1 MARPSK
7 FDRDEAI
14 QTAMREIWREGYEAS
29 SVKHLSEV
37 LGITRS
43 SFYNAFKS
51 REDLF
56 REAVGVYLALMPP
69 APTLNSDA
77 AVLPR
82 LTDFVREVCRFNAE
96 HGWQGCLIA
105 NTIAECCP
113 AEEGPAAEMSK
124 MACESVRSYRAL
136 LDRAKKNGE
145 IPANADTRIL
155 ALALQNLI
163 MGLGVFAKALKC
175 EDKLWELARMTL
187 SGLGLYADWSKEP
200 TQHEKRNVRKKLKS
214 R

>member
-1 MARPSK
+1 MSRPSK
-7 FDRDEAI
+7 FDRAEAV

-56 REAVGVYLALMPP
+56 HEAVAAYRALMPP
-69 APTLNSDA
+69 APVLDSDA
-77 AVLPR
+77 PVLPR
-82 LTDFVREVCRFNAE
+82 LTNFVHEVCRFNAE

-124 MACESVRSYRAL
+124 MACESVQRYRAL
-136 LDRAKKNGE
+136 LERAKENFE
-145 IPANADTRIL
+145 IPANADTYVL
-155 ALALQNLI
+155 ALALQNLF

-175 EDKLWELARMTL
+175 EDKLWELSRMTL
-187 SGLGLYADWSKEP
+187 SGLGLYAELSERP
-200 TQHEKRNVRKKLKS
+200 NQHKKNARSKLKS

>member
-1 MARPSK
+1 MSRPSK
-7 FDRDEAI
+7 FDRDEAV

-56 REAVGVYLALMPP
+56 REAVGAYLALKPP
-69 APTLNSDA
+69 APTLDSDA

-82 LTDFVREVCRFNAE
+82 LTKFVREVCRFNAQ

-124 MACESVRSYRAL
+124 MSCESVQRYRAL
-136 LDRAKKNGE
+136 LDRAKENGE
-145 IPANADTRIL
+145 ISVDAETHIL
-155 ALALQNLI
+155 ALALQNLL

-175 EDKLWELARMTL
+175 EDKLWDLARITL
-187 SGLGLYADWSKEP
+187 FGLGLYAELSEDP
-200 TQHEKRNVRKKLKS
+200 TQKEKNVHKKPK
-214 R
+214 RR

>member
-1 MARPSK
+1 MSRPSK
-7 FDRDEAI
+7 FDRAEAV

-56 REAVGVYLALMPP
+56 HEAVAAYLALMPSAP
-69 APTLNSDA
+69 ALDSDA

-124 MACESVRSYRAL
+124 MACESVQRYRAL
-136 LDRAKKNGE
+136 LERAKENFE
-145 IPANADTRIL
+145 IPADADTHIL
-155 ALALQNLI
+155 ALALQNLL

-175 EDKLWELARMTL
+175 EDKLWELSRMTL
-187 SGLGLYADWSKEP
+187 SGLGLYAELSEDPS
-200 TQHEKRNVRKKLKS
+200 QHKKHARKKLKS

>member
-1 MARPSK
+1 MSRPSK
-7 FDRDEAI
+7 FDRDEAV

-29 SVKHLSEV
+29 SVKRLSEV

-56 REAVGVYLALMPP
+56 REAVGAYLALKPQAP
-69 APTLNSDA
+69 ALDSDD

-82 LTDFVREVCRFNAE
+82 LTEFVREVCTFNAQ

-113 AEEGPAAEMSK
+113 AEAGPAAEMSK
-124 MACESVRSYRAL
+124 MTCDSVQRYQTL
-136 LDRAKKNGE
+136 LDRAKANGE
-145 IPANADTRIL
+145 IPASADTKIL
-155 ALALQNLI
+155 ALALQNML
-163 MGLGVFAKALKC
+163 MGLGVFAKALRC
-175 EDKLWELARMTL
+175 EEKLWELARLTL
-187 SGLGLYADWSKEP
+187 TGLGLFAESPKAPAQCEMS
-200 TQHEKRNVRKKLKS
+200 RSGKKLKS

>member
-1 MARPSK
+1 MSRPSK
-7 FDRDEAI
+7 FDRDQAV

-43 SFYNAFKS
+43 SFYNAFRS

-56 REAVGVYLALMPP
+56 REAVGAYLALMPP
-69 APTLNSDA
+69 APTLDSDA

-82 LTDFVREVCRFNAE
+82 LTNFVREVCRFNAE

-113 AEEGPAAEMSK
+113 AEEGPAAELSK
-124 MACESVRSYRAL
+124 MACESVRRYRTL
-136 LDRAKKNGE
+136 LDRAKENGE
-145 IPANADTRIL
+145 IPANVDTDIL
-155 ALALQNLI
+155 ALALQNLL

-175 EDKLWELARMTL
+175 EDRLWELAQLTL
-187 SGLGLYADWSKEP
+187 SGLGLYADSSKKIP
-200 TQHEKRNVRKKLKS
+200 HLEKHSAREKLKKL
-214 R
+214 